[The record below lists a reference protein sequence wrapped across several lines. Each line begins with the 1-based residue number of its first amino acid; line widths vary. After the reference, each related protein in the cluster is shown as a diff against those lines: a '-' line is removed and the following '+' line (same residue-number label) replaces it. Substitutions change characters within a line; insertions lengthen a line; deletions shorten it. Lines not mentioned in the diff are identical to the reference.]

1 MLVLGVLGALFGGK
15 WLAAEVAGRWLRYG
29 RPERDLMFA
38 LTVPQVA
45 ATLAVALVA
54 YATVNASGQRLI
66 DQAMLNTAV
75 VLVIV
80 SSLVSLV
87 LTERARPA
95 A

>member
-1 MLVLGVLGALFGGK
+1 MARLWPPRTGFDV
-15 WLAAEVAGRWLRYG
+15 RTDR
-29 RPERDLMFA
+29 
-38 LTVPQVA
+38 PQVV